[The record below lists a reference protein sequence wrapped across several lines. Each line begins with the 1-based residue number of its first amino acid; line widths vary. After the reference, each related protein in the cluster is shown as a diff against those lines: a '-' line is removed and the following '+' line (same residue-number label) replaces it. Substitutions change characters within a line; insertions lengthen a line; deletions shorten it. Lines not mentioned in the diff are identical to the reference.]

1 MTFDDLEFGP
11 RNAGLPGVQAMA
23 FFGNGY
29 GASVIKGY
37 GSYGVDD
44 ELYEL
49 AVIKADGSTE
59 RGWDICYDSGIT
71 EDVIGHMTEEEIITI
86 LMQIEALDA

>member
-1 MTFDDLEFGP
+1 MTFDDLEFNS

-49 AVIKADGSTE
+49 AVIKANGDDPL
-59 RGWDICYDSGIT
+59 GWDICYDTEIT
-71 EDVIGHMTEEEIITI
+71 SDVLGHLTKEEVTSLLHE
-86 LMQIEALDA
+86 IEAL

>member
-11 RNAGLPGVQAMA
+11 RNAGLSGVQAMA

-29 GASVIKGY
+29 GASVIQGY

-44 ELYEL
+44 KLYEL
-49 AVIKADGSTE
+49 AVIKADGEDSK
-59 RGWDICYDSGIT
+59 GWNICYDSGIT
-71 EDVIGHMTEEEIITI
+71 DDVIGHMTEEEVTDI
-86 LMQIEALDA
+86 LQQIEAL

>member
-1 MTFDDLEFGP
+1 MTFDDLEFGS
-11 RNAGLPGVQAMA
+11 RNSNLSGVQAMA

-49 AVIKADGSTE
+49 AVIAQEEDDT
-59 RGWDICYDSGIT
+59 WDLCYDTEIT
-71 EDVIGHMTEEEIITI
+71 SDVLGHLTKEEVTSLLQE
-86 LMQIEALDA
+86 IEAL